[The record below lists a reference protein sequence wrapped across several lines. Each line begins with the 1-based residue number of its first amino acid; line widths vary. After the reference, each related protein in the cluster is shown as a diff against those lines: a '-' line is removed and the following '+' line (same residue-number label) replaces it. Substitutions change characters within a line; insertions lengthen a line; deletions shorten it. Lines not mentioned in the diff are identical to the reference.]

1 MADASEADD
10 IINSDNS
17 FDPTE
22 NTQDTSHSPIL
33 DSAQL
38 NEQVISQLVQET
50 VQHSQEVKLVLPPA
64 RGSLTDDN
72 DQTLEENWNYYQES
86 LIIIFFSFKNSI
98 PNHTK
103 NLELCHKLW
112 ISG

>member
-50 VQHSQEVKLVLPPA
+50 VQQSQEVKLVLPPA
-64 RGSLTDDN
+64 RGSLTEDH
-72 DQTLEENWNYYQES
+72 DQTLEDNWNYYQES
-86 LIIIFFSFKNSI
+86 LIIKSFFSKKLNSESYKKSRI
-98 PNHTK
+98 K
-103 NLELCHKLW
+103 
-112 ISG
+112 S